1 LISVIF
7 QNGIIA
13 VPSEPPKPLEQ
24 YKEQLHI
31 QRLEIAVQK
40 LTDENENFKR
50 QLDDVMESKVA
61 LYANIEDII
70 ASQNDKIASQNDKIA
85 SRIDKIA
92 SLSGK
97 IDIMRED
104 MILSEQR
111 ETMQDNLLK
120 SKIDETAASVEE
132 MKNTPKAVVAFRV
145 TCAKNF
151 PYMMSMYHSD
161 KQVIWQNIEYNIG
174 SAYDAS
180 NGKFTCPY
188 DGIYSFYVTSSIK
201 GQNGGGIHI
210 DVNGSTKVFHFLQN
224 HVAGIDEWL
233 DSDFLPRY
241 SKKIES
247 NQYKHVSPQ
256 GVFKLQK
263 GDTVHIHMDGFFA
276 YANYECARTF
286 FQGHLIDLL

>member
-1 LISVIF
+1 MTLLFLISVIF

-61 LYANIEDII
+61 LYAIIEDII
-70 ASQNDKIASQNDKIA
+70 ASQNDKIASQNEKIA
-85 SRIDKIA
+85 SRNDKIA

-97 IDIMRED
+97 IDTMRED
-104 MILSEQR
+104 MILGEQR
-111 ETMQDNLLK
+111 ETMQDKLNYNLLK
-120 SKIDETAASVEE
+120 SKIDETAAAVEE

-151 PYMMSMYHSD
+151 PYEISMHHSD
-161 KQVIWQNIEYNIG
+161 KQVLWRNIEYNIG

-188 DGIYSFYVTSSIK
+188 DGIYSFYATSPIN
-201 GQNGGGIHI
+201 GQNTGGNTVVGETLTGQTLTGFGI
-210 DVNGSTKVFHFLQN
+210 FLE
-224 HVAGIDEWL
+224 I
-233 DSDFLPRY
+233 F
-241 SKKIES
+241 
-247 NQYKHVSPQ
+247 
-256 GVFKLQK
+256 
-263 GDTVHIHMDGFFA
+263 
-276 YANYECARTF
+276 
-286 FQGHLIDLL
+286 

>member
-188 DGIYSFYVTSSIK
+188 DGIYSFYATSPIY
-201 GQNGGGIHI
+201 GQDSSGRVEGNI
-210 DVNGSTKVFHFLQN
+210 DIMVNQSVKSNHFLRN
-224 HVAGIDEWL
+224 SGNGHPNYGE
-233 DSDFLPRY
+233 
-241 SKKIES
+241 E
-247 NQYKHVSPQ
+247 NHVSPQ
-256 GVFKLQK
+256 GLFKLKK
-263 GDTVHIHMDGFFA
+263 GDTVHISMSGYFYYGSSD
-276 YANYECARTF
+276 CTRTY

>member
-151 PYMMSMYHSD
+151 PWRASMHRSE
-161 KQVIWQNIEYNIG
+161 KQVIWTNIEYNIG

-188 DGIYSFYVTSSIK
+188 DGIYSFYATSSI
-201 GQNGGGIHI
+201 NGEKYGII
-210 DVNGSTKVFHFLQN
+210 DIMVNQSVK
-224 HVAGIDEWL
+224 
-233 DSDFLPRY
+233 
-241 SKKIES
+241 SKHYLHNYGKSGEYGEE
-247 NQYKHVSPQ
+247 NHVSPQ
-256 GVFKLQK
+256 GLFKLKK
-263 GDTVHIHMDGFFA
+263 GDTVHISMSGYFYYGSSD
-276 YANYECARTF
+276 CTRTY

>member
-1 LISVIF
+1 MRLLILMTVIF
-7 QNGIIA
+7 QNGINA
-13 VPSEPPKPLEQ
+13 VQNQPQDPLEQ
-24 YKEQLHI
+24 LKEQELLI
-31 QRLEIAVQK
+31 NSLQTTVLE
-40 LTDENENFKR
+40 LMDENKNFKR
-50 QLDDVMESKVA
+50 QINGLIESKVA

-70 ASQNDKIASQNDKIA
+70 ASQNDNIASQNDKIA

-120 SKIDETAASVEE
+120 SKIDETAAAVEE

-151 PYMMSMYHSD
+151 PWGISMYRSD

-188 DGIYSFYVTSSIK
+188 DGIYSFYATSPIY
-201 GQNGGGIHI
+201 GEEYGNI
-210 DVNGSTKVFHFLQN
+210 DIMVNQSVKSKHFLRN
-224 HVAGIDEWL
+224 YGK
-233 DSDFLPRY
+233 Y
-241 SKKIES
+241 GES
-247 NQYKHVSPQ
+247 GYGEENHVSPQ
-256 GVFKLQK
+256 GLFKLKK
-263 GDTVHIHMDGFFA
+263 GDTVHISMSGYFYYGSSD
-276 YANYECARTF
+276 CTRTY